1 MKKMKKMKKILS
13 VLILFLFVS
22 SCGMQGGLQRN
33 RPASGL
39 EWNSKNS
46 NSQDENIAENIDLV
60 KEKKVDVNAKKIS
73 SNSKVTNYNKI
84 HNGDLASNSKNL
96 SDLESEISSNSN
108 TSFSVIDKL
117 NYTNLSPKNKINK
130 EEKNMKEKRKEIK
143 KALKD
148 DVPVGLLYVLCFFIP
163 WVAVGLATNWD
174 IETVV
179 YNILLSL
186 LFVIPGIIHAFIVVR
201 NNS

>member
-1 MKKMKKMKKILS
+1 M
-13 VLILFLFVS
+13 LFRSDPRQPATRRTSRVRPRRTAPR
-22 SCGMQGGLQRN
+22 QRRAGGQR
-33 RPASGL
+33 RERHTRTAP
-39 EWNSKNS
+39 
-46 NSQDENIAENIDLV
+46 V
-60 KEKKVDVNAKKIS
+60 
-73 SNSKVTNYNKI
+73 
-84 HNGDLASNSKNL
+84 
-96 SDLESEISSNSN
+96 SSNSN

-179 YNILLSL
+179 YNILWSL
-186 LFVIPGIIHAFIVVR
+186 LCGIPGIIHAFIVVR